1 MPIYEYEC
9 TDCGNLI
16 EVIQK
21 IGARAPG
28 RCEKC
33 TGKLKKK
40 ISRASFQLK
49 GGGWYSDGYGSSD
62 SSSSDSEGT
71 PKKDEKDKKDK
82 KDKTEKKGKD
92 GKSSKSK
99 KATSA

>member
-9 TDCGNLI
+9 TDCGNHI

-21 IGARAPG
+21 VDARAPG

-33 TGKLKKK
+33 SGKLKKK

-49 GGGWYSDGYGSSD
+49 GGGWYSDGYGSSG
-62 SSSSDSEGT
+62 STGSEGASK
-71 PKKDEKDKKDK
+71 PEKKEKKEKKDD
-82 KDKTEKKGKD
+82 
-92 GKSSKSK
+92 KSSKSK
-99 KATSA
+99 KAASA